1 MKELINLIVATDTA
15 NPAELPE
22 LYKEIISAWNALNN
36 ERSK

>member
-22 LYKEIISAWNALNN
+22 IYKQIIESWEQLN
-36 ERSK
+36 K